1 MTDQELQPL
10 VNILKEIRD
19 NQKLH
24 LDRQAESLALQREQ
38 FALVQRQTERTER
51 IQDRAEHIQESG
63 AQLVAGAR
71 KSLAVI
77 LPIVIVLILYLSWLI
92 FR

>member
-19 NQKLH
+19 NQKIQ

-63 AQLVAGAR
+63 HS
-71 KSLAVI
+71 SLPGRANL
-77 LPIVIVLILYLSWLI
+77 LPS
-92 FR
+92 FCRS